1 MTITQTSESQSDITP
16 SQAIEMLK
24 EGNARFT
31 SSAPASRDYQSQVAD
46 TAGGQYPFAAVVSCI
61 DSRIPTEIVFDQ
73 GINPLSP
80 PLRSPQQR
88 PQGHPAKSKFLAVDG
103 MTFGSRGFVEKVF
116 MGSRDRFGEKRKT
129 GARPLRGV
137 GWQKKQTR
145 LYSMRQLGKDF
156 LG

>member
-88 PQGHPAKSKFLAVDG
+88 PQGHPAKSKFLAVS
-103 MTFGSRGFVEKVF
+103 TCLIRCSTSFNKI
-116 MGSRDRFGEKRKT
+116 
-129 GARPLRGV
+129 
-137 GWQKKQTR
+137 
-145 LYSMRQLGKDF
+145 
-156 LG
+156 

>member
-1 MTITQTSESQSDITP
+1 
-16 SQAIEMLK
+16 
-24 EGNARFT
+24 
-31 SSAPASRDYQSQVAD
+31 
-46 TAGGQYPFAAVVSCI
+46 
-61 DSRIPTEIVFDQ
+61 
-73 GINPLSP
+73 
-80 PLRSPQQR
+80 
-88 PQGHPAKSKFLAVDG
+88 